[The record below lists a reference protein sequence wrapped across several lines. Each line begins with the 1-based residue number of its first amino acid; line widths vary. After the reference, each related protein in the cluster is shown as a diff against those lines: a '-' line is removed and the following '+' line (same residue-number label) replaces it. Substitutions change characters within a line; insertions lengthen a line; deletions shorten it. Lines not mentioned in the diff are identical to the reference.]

1 MGEIGIPRREFLFDL
16 QFWEIRRI
24 IRGYRNRHKLTHQLL
39 AECAYAS
46 TFSMRSPEGKRIEDM
61 FPYLFDDDDIEP
73 AESMSED
80 DVRELQ
86 GLIQAVNEK
95 GTM

>member
-1 MGEIGIPRREFLFDL
+1 
-16 QFWEIRRI
+16 
-24 IRGYRNRHKLTHQLL
+24 
-39 AECAYAS
+39 
-46 TFSMRSPEGKRIEDM
+46 MRSPEGKRIEDM
-61 FPYLFDDDDIEP
+61 FPYLFDDDDIAP
-73 AESMSED
+73 AESISED

>member
-1 MGEIGIPRREFLFDL
+1 MNKKVPVS
-16 QFWEIRRI
+16 
-24 IRGYRNRHKLTHQLL
+24 
-39 AECAYAS
+39 S
-46 TFSMRSPEGKRIEDM
+46 TGTFENYKIERKSGTCFNKGKRIEDM

-73 AESMSED
+73 AESISED
-80 DVRELQ
+80 EVRELQ